1 MSNEEVIMIDNKELM
16 KQLKNIEKDPSYIDY
31 FIDLMKRYSQEAIV
45 ESIDVIKVALESI
58 HIRENKKAFI
68 ELLLIKARCH
78 FVLGEYGKAIIS
90 LLEEEPGLK
99 ESTGK
104 IEQDLMIQF
113 YNTLLVG
120 YTARGEVEEA
130 AKYGLKGLE
139 YAEQLERPEAKAQL
153 LINIAHLYMCIKS
166 YIKAEEILDG
176 LESINYILRD
186 TTKIDREIAW
196 LRLYLCTNRL
206 ELAAEHIKIAYSLIK
221 KSEKQYQL
229 CLMAVLSL
237 RAEIYVRRGLYTQ
250 AEKDFN
256 EVEQRIQKVPYKNL
270 EQINLL
276 RWAQYDKEQGRIEE
290 SICKLEKI
298 IKLEGE
304 SPFIVKES
312 YRVLSEIYEEKE
324 EWVLAYTY
332 LKKYEDYEK
341 YLTCET
347 TYKEVYKLSQIDIG
361 KEIEK
366 YKLLYEDMQALARI
380 GVALT
385 ENLQTIKISPKIHA
399 QFCRLF
405 KMDLLSIFF
414 IEQEEF
420 HYQLLNRE
428 GKAIEENKLLIK
440 NTYYLADYCLQER
453 RDVVVSDGDFT
464 AYHIKEI
471 NGEETLQ
478 VESAIFTPIIINDR
492 AVGAIGIG
500 SYKSNVFNNNDLNF
514 LQVIASYLAIAIQN
528 TNLYHQAE
536 YLGKHDCLTG
546 LLNRG
551 AVLQQGEALFK
562 RNRKEHKSTTIMM
575 IDIDFFKQIN
585 DRYGHQLGDEVLV
598 KIGKILKEVVRK
610 EDYVGR
616 YGGEEFLL
624 VLDNLKEKD
633 VIKVCKRIK
642 EALAE
647 SHFETKKDTPIK
659 ATVSGGFYTCNEY
672 TLHFSDAI
680 QFADHAL
687 YRAKLLG
694 RDRMICYSLGED

>member
-1 MSNEEVIMIDNKELM
+1 MSKEEVIMINRKELM
-16 KQLKNIEKDPSYIDY
+16 NQLKNIEKDPSYIDN
-31 FIDLMKRYSQEAIV
+31 FIELMKRYSQEAIV
-45 ESIDVIKVALESI
+45 ESIEVIKAALESSN
-58 HIRENKKAFI
+58 IRENKKASI
-68 ELLLIKARCH
+68 ELLLIMVRCH
-78 FVLGEYGKAIIS
+78 FVLGEYGKAIIF
-90 LLEEEPGLK
+90 LIEEEPSLK
-99 ESTGK
+99 EFEGE
-104 IEQDLMIQF
+104 IEQELICQF

-130 AKYGLKGLE
+130 AKYGLNGLK

-153 LINIAHLYMCIKS
+153 LVNIAHLYMCIKS
-166 YIKAEEILDG
+166 YIKAEEILDS

-186 TTKIDREIAW
+186 TIKIDREIAW
-196 LRLYLCTNRL
+196 LRLYLYTNRL
-206 ELAAEHIKIAYSLIK
+206 ELATEHIKVAFSLIK
-221 KSEKQYQL
+221 KSENQYYI
-229 CLMAVLSL
+229 CLMDVLSL
-237 RAEIYVRRGLYTQ
+237 RAEIHVKRGLYTQ

-256 EVEQRIQKVPYKNL
+256 EVGQRIQKVPYKNL
-270 EQINLL
+270 EQMNLL
-276 RWAQYDKEQGRIEE
+276 RWAQYDKCQGRIEE
-290 SICKLEKI
+290 AIGKLEAIVKY
-298 IKLEGE
+298 EGE

-312 YRVLSEIYEEKE
+312 YKELSEIYEEKE
-324 EWVLAYTY
+324 EWALAYTY

-341 YLTCET
+341 KLTCET

-361 KEIEK
+361 KEVEK
-366 YKLLYEDMQALARI
+366 YKLLYEDMQALVKI
-380 GVALT
+380 GGALT
-385 ENLQTIKISPKIHA
+385 ENLQTFTITPRIHA
-399 QFCRLF
+399 QFSKLF
-405 KMDLLSIFF
+405 KMDLLSILF
-414 IEQEEF
+414 IEQEES

-428 GKAIEENKLLIK
+428 GKAVTENKLLIK
-440 NTYYLADYCLQER
+440 NTHYLADYCLQER
-453 RDVVVSDGDFT
+453 RNVVVSDGDFT

-471 NGEETLQ
+471 NGEEVLQ
-478 VESAIFTPIIINDR
+478 VESAILTPIIINDR
-492 AVGAIGIG
+492 AVGAVGIG
-500 SYKSNVFNNNDLNF
+500 SYKANVFNNNDLNA

-562 RNRKEHKSTTIMM
+562 RNRKQHKSTTVILL
-575 IDIDFFKQIN
+575 DTDFFKQIN

-624 VLDNLKEKD
+624 VLDNLKEND

-642 EALAE
+642 RALSE

-672 TLHFSDAI
+672 TLSFSDAI